1 MESDSEEIEYEEVD
15 FVFDIQSLESTIE
28 SPTEEWSSFIEIP
41 VVVNKKREAY
51 EQDLYSPGSGEVCV
65 KYIPMSSHSIGHPL
79 DQFPALVDPGIVRA
93 LQEPE
98 DKIVYTDDGEDLYLA
113 LCDEMNL
120 CPVRLFHRNLTNN
133 KVDLS
138 YYCVDPRNIRAMAK
152 ALRYNRTVES
162 FCLKDNF
169 LTVDA
174 AYHLGE
180 MLSTNSTLVE
190 LNLEGC
196 RIGPE
201 GARRLFSGIIG
212 NRNLSVLDLS
222 RNDLDEAGGE
232 HFAEA
237 LFRGAGIKEI
247 NLRKNNLGS
256 KTAAAL
262 AVAFETHNKL
272 IHIDLSW
279 NNFFNPVSACLL
291 LNKLQ
296 ENEYLEY
303 LNLSWN
309 GIYGLRIAE
318 SLKDIMLCPN
328 LSHLDLSNNKFQGE
342 DIDVLIENMNKA
354 KQLVTFDL
362 SSNPLTP
369 DDALKVIKKMKL
381 TAVKCKHLNLDNV
394 HVNVDFLLLLER
406 IMKIKSKKDV
416 TITYGDVIREFV
428 TKGTDPREL
437 VLNRAEFLAK
447 KPKRH
452 PVDVALIFL
461 QLAKDGKET
470 LSTKELATVIKK
482 TGATLDNHLIEAFAN
497 SFPGPKSKKQKFV
510 NISKVVEYIR
520 RKWPERKLTPVAD
533 SPQGILLY
541 DMTGLKYFFIQC
553 I

>member
-1 MESDSEEIEYEEVD
+1 MDSDSEEAENEEVD
-15 FVFDIQSLESTIE
+15 LVFEVQSLESTIE
-28 SPTEEWSSFIEIP
+28 SPTEEWSSFVDIP
-41 VVVNKKREAY
+41 EVVNKKREAHKR
-51 EQDLYSPGSGEVCV
+51 DLYSPGSGEVCV
-65 KYIPMSSHSIGHPL
+65 KYIPMSSHSINNPL
-79 DQFPALVDPGIVRA
+79 DRFPALADPGIVRA

-98 DKIVYTDDGEDLYLA
+98 VKVIYPDDGEDLYLA

-120 CPVRLFHRNLTNN
+120 CPVRLFHRSLTNN
-133 KVDLS
+133 KIDLS
-138 YYCVDPRNIRAMAK
+138 YYGVDSRNIRAMAK
-152 ALRYNRTVES
+152 GLKYNRTVES
-162 FCLKDNF
+162 FSLKDNF

-180 MLSTNSTLVE
+180 MLSTNSTLFE

-201 GARRLFSGIIG
+201 GARRLFSGIVG
-212 NRNLSVLDLS
+212 NRHLSILDLS
-222 RNDLDEAGGE
+222 RNDLDDAGGE

-237 LFRGAGIKEI
+237 LFRGADIKEVY
-247 NLRKNNLGS
+247 LRKNNLGS

-262 AVAFETHNKL
+262 AVALETHNKL
-272 IHIDLSW
+272 VYIDLSW
-279 NNFFNPVSACLL
+279 NNFFNPASACLL

-296 ENEYLEY
+296 ENECLEY

-309 GIYGLRIAE
+309 GIYGSHIAE
-318 SLKDIMLCPN
+318 SLRNIMLCPN

-342 DIDVLIENMNKA
+342 DINILIENMNKA
-354 KQLVTFDL
+354 KHLVTFDL

-369 DDALKVIKKMKL
+369 DDALKVLKKLKL
-381 TAVKCKHLNLDNV
+381 TSVKCKHLNLDNV
-394 HVNVDFLLLLER
+394 YVNVDFLLLLER
-406 IMKIKSKKDV
+406 IMKMKSKKDV
-416 TITYGDVIREFV
+416 TVTHGDVFREFV

-461 QLAKDGKET
+461 QLAKDENLT

-482 TGATLDNHLIEAFAN
+482 TGAALDNNLIEAFAN

-510 NISKVVEYIR
+510 NIPKVVDYIR
-520 RKWPERKLTPVAD
+520 RKWPERKLTPVVEI
-533 SPQGILLY
+533 PQGTLLN
-541 DMTGLKYFFIQC
+541 DLVGLIVKLS
-553 I
+553 